1 MCLNYINRMLKKE
14 GFILE
19 KVKKT
24 EGSPYKSLVV
34 TVAAVLLVSFAI
46 IMLNQV
52 LQLISLAMDISPV
65 FGSALAVFFAILALG
80 AVIATLLIIA
90 RLEKPLSIPDESNE
104 AEYALFLGKLKKRL
118 VKNKYL
124 KSQGFVWETGK
135 TDRETVNE
143 ALDLLDK
150 ESNRLVKSN
159 ASAVFITTAVS
170 QNGPLD
176 SVFVFVTALK
186 LVWKISMLYNQRP
199 AVSDITKLYA
209 NVFATVLLSR
219 QVDDLD
225 LVTEQLEPIISTL
238 FGGTVGSVVPGVGYA
253 VSFVVDSVFEGSI
266 NTLLTLRVGIITQK
280 YCRSL
285 TKTEPKALRK
295 AATVQACEML
305 GSIVSENSKR
315 IADALFRAVK
325 NVTVDSL
332 NTGKDKFAGMLDRI
346 KKGTRT

>member
-1 MCLNYINRMLKKE
+1 MAKGNE
-14 GFILE
+14 SE
-19 KVKKT
+19 K
-24 EGSPYKSLVV
+24 SPYKSLIA

-46 IMLNQV
+46 IMVNQV
-52 LQLISLAMDISPV
+52 LQLISLAMNVSPI
-65 FGSALAVFFAILALG
+65 FGNVLALFFAALSIG
-80 AVIATLLIIA
+80 AVITTVLIIG
-90 RLEKPLSIPDESNE
+90 RLEKPLPIPDESSE
-104 AEYALFLGKLKKRL
+104 AEYAIFLAKLKKRL
-118 VKNKYL
+118 MKNKYL
-124 KSQGFVWETGK
+124 KSQGFVWESGK
-135 TDRETVNE
+135 PDLESINE
-143 ALDLLDK
+143 ALVLLDK
-150 ESNRLVKSN
+150 ESQRLVKAN

-176 SVFVFVTALK
+176 SVFVFVTAVK

-209 NVFATVLLSR
+209 NVFATVLLTR
-219 QVDDLD
+219 QIDDLD

-238 FGGTVGSVVPGVGYA
+238 FGGTVGSVVPGVSYA
-253 VSFVVDSVFEGSI
+253 VSFVVDSIFEGSI

-285 TKTEPKALRK
+285 TKAEPRTLRK

-315 IADALFRAVK
+315 IADALFKAVK

-332 NTGKDKFAGMLDRI
+332 NTSKDKFAGMFDRI
-346 KKGTRT
+346 WNKQ

>member
-1 MCLNYINRMLKKE
+1 VDKENRSDR
-14 GFILE
+14 
-19 KVKKT
+19 
-24 EGSPYKSLVV
+24 SPYKSLVV
-34 TVAAVLLVSFAI
+34 TVAAVLLISFAI

-52 LQLISLAMDISPV
+52 LQLINLAMNVSPV
-65 FGSALAVFFAILALG
+65 FGSALAVFFAVLALG
-80 AVIATLLIIA
+80 AVITTILIIA
-90 RLEKPLSIPDESNE
+90 RLEKPLPIPDESSE

-118 VKNKYL
+118 IRNKYL

-135 TDRETVNE
+135 TDKETINE

-150 ESNRLVKSN
+150 ESQRLIKSN

-176 SVFVFVTALK
+176 SVFVFITAVK

-209 NVFATVLLSR
+209 NVFATVLLTR
-219 QVDDLD
+219 QIDDLD

-238 FGGTVGSVVPGVGYA
+238 FGGTVGSVVPGVSYA

-295 AATVQACEML
+295 AATVQACDML
-305 GSIVSENSKR
+305 GSIVSENSKK

-325 NVTVDSL
+325 NVTVDSI
-332 NTGKDKFAGMLDRI
+332 NTSKDKFAGMFDRLWN
-346 KKGTRT
+346 KQ

>member
-1 MCLNYINRMLKKE
+1 M
-14 GFILE
+14 E
-19 KVKKT
+19 KVKKSDR
-24 EGSPYKSLVV
+24 SPYKSLIV
-34 TVAAVLLVSFAI
+34 TVAAVLLISFAI

-52 LQLISLAMDISPV
+52 LQLINLAMNVNPL
-65 FGSALAVFFAILALG
+65 FGNILAVFFAILALG
-80 AVIATLLIIA
+80 AFIATIIILA
-90 RLEKPLSIPDESNE
+90 RLEKPLAIPDESSE

-118 VKNKYL
+118 IKNKHL
-124 KSQGFVWETGK
+124 KSQGFVWENGK
-135 TDRETVNE
+135 PDRETINE

-150 ESNRLVKSN
+150 ESHRLVKSN

-199 AVSDITKLYA
+199 AVSDITKLYS
-209 NVFATVLLSR
+209 NVFATVLLTR
-219 QVDDLD
+219 QIDDLD

-238 FGGTVGSVVPGVGYA
+238 FGGTVGSVVPGVSYA

-285 TKTEPKALRK
+285 TKTEPRALRK
-295 AATVQACEML
+295 AATIQACEML

-315 IADALFRAVK
+315 IADALFRAVR
-325 NVTVDSL
+325 NVTMDSL
-332 NTGKDKFAGMLDRI
+332 NTSKDKFTGMLGRI
-346 KKGTRT
+346 KKGTRTF

>member
-1 MCLNYINRMLKKE
+1 
-14 GFILE
+14 LE
-19 KVKKT
+19 KVKKSDK
-24 EGSPYKSLVV
+24 SPYKSLVV

-52 LQLISLAMDISPV
+52 LQLISLAMGINPV

-80 AVIATLLIIA
+80 AVIATILIIA
-90 RLEKPLSIPDESNE
+90 RLEKPLDIPDEISE

-135 TDRETVNE
+135 TDRESINK
-143 ALDLLDK
+143 ALELLDK

-176 SVFVFVTALK
+176 SVFVFVTSLK

-238 FGGTVGSVVPGVGYA
+238 FGGTVGSVVPGVSYA

-285 TKTEPKALRK
+285 TKTEPRSLRK

-315 IADALFRAVK
+315 IADALFRAVR
-325 NVTVDSL
+325 NVTVDSI
-332 NTGKDKFAGMLDRI
+332 NTSKDKFTGMLDRI
-346 KKGTRT
+346 KKGTRTF

>member
-1 MCLNYINRMLKKE
+1 MDKENRSDR
-14 GFILE
+14 
-19 KVKKT
+19 
-24 EGSPYKSLVV
+24 SPYKSLVV
-34 TVAAVLLVSFAI
+34 TVAAVLLISFAI

-52 LQLISLAMDISPV
+52 LQLINLAMNVSPV
-65 FGSALAVFFAILALG
+65 FGSALAVFFAVLALG
-80 AVIATLLIIA
+80 AVITTILIIA
-90 RLEKPLSIPDESNE
+90 RLEKPLPIPDESSE

-118 VKNKYL
+118 IRNKYL

-135 TDRETVNE
+135 TDKETINE

-150 ESNRLVKSN
+150 ESQRLIKSN

-176 SVFVFVTALK
+176 SVFVFITAVK

-209 NVFATVLLSR
+209 NVFATVLLTR
-219 QVDDLD
+219 QIDDLD

-238 FGGTVGSVVPGVGYA
+238 FGGTVGSVVPGVSYA

-295 AATVQACEML
+295 AATVQACDML
-305 GSIVSENSKR
+305 GSIVSENSKK

-325 NVTVDSL
+325 NVTVDSI
-332 NTGKDKFAGMLDRI
+332 NTSKDKFAGMFDRLWN
-346 KKGTRT
+346 KQ